1 MAEPKKIKDVFTAED
16 ITKAYL
22 AGTMYGAES
31 VREAIRRADKGLKQQ
46 TEQEITAGA
55 SAQIVALLESLGT
68 PE

>member
-1 MAEPKKIKDVFTAED
+1 MAKKIRDAFTSED

-22 AGTMYGAES
+22 AGTMYGAQS
-31 VREAIRRADKGLKQQ
+31 VREAIHRADKGIKQQ

-55 SAQIVALLESLGT
+55 SAQILALLESLGK